1 MTQIVLSGIGQAV
14 AGPIG
19 GLVGNVL
26 GGAADKTFINSLSP
40 VRQAGRR
47 ITGLQLNQASQGDPI
62 KQVFGRAR
70 VAGTIIWAARLK
82 ENRSTTR
89 ASKTSPKT
97 ETYSYSLSFA
107 VALCEGPIGGIGR
120 VWADGQLID
129 LSRIGYAR
137 STGDVV
143 IFCDSDDLLHPD
155 IAREI
160 AAVWTPMLSKVQFQ
174 MARIDGDG
182 QPTGSVFPDF
192 DPLPSPGRI
201 RDWMLDAGAYP
212 TPPSSGNA
220 YARAFLDRIFPLTK
234 ECDDFSDSYLLAA
247 APLLGDVVTVAKP
260 MAMYRIHGNNDSNLL
275 AKPGRFAREV
285 DRALLTFRYSQ
296 RIGREAGI
304 AIPDEALRRNLHVIQ
319 HRIPSVKLTP
329 EAHPLAGDS
338 VWRVLGDMVR
348 TSLSFGAMSVKNR
361 LVLGVWGALTLLA
374 PMPVAR
380 KLIALRFA
388 R

>member
-1 MTQIVLSGIGQAV
+1 MKLSVIIPNYNYAAFVGKAIDSALAIDWPEVEVIVVDDGSTDNSRQVIEAFGDRIQAIFQPNSTQ
-14 AGPIG
+14 
-19 GLVGNVL
+19 
-26 GGAADKTFINSLSP
+26 
-40 VRQAGRR
+40 
-47 ITGLQLNQASQGDPI
+47 
-62 KQVFGRAR
+62 R
-70 VAGTIIWAARLK
+70 VACNA
-82 ENRSTTR
+82 
-89 ASKTSPKT
+89 
-97 ETYSYSLSFA
+97 
-107 VALCEGPIGGIGR
+107 
-120 VWADGQLID
+120 
-129 LSRIGYAR
+129 GYAR

-155 IAREI
+155 MAREI
-160 AAVWTPMLSKVQFQ
+160 AAAWTPAVSKVQFQ
-174 MARIDGDG
+174 MERIDGDG
-182 QPTGSVFPDF
+182 KPMDSVFPAF
-192 DPLPSPGRI
+192 DPLPSPDKI
-201 RDWMLDAGAYP
+201 RDWMMEAGAYP

-220 YARAFLDRIFPLTK
+220 YARAFLDKIFPLTK

-329 EAHPLAGDS
+329 EAHPLTGDT
-338 VWRVLGDMVR
+338 VWRVLSDMLR
-348 TSLSFGAMSVKNR
+348 TSLSFDAMSVKNR